1 MPSRIPLRRCLKAFT
16 VSISLAAVS
25 VVQGEERRLSFNRD
39 VRPILSNKC
48 FLCHGPDEKNRKAD
62 LRLDNREG
70 ATTDLGGYKAITPG
84 NPDESELVNRV
95 SSTDSKEVMPPPKSK
110 KGRLSQKE
118 IATLRQW
125 IKQGAEYEGHWS
137 FLPLSEAAPPKPAT
151 NGWANNEIDQFIL
164 SRLEGED
171 IQPSPEADRATLL
184 RRVSLDLTG
193 LLPTP
198 EEVIAFQKD
207 TAPNAYEKVVER
219 LLASPHYGERW
230 GRHWL
235 DQARYADSNGYSID
249 GEREQWPYRDWVI
262 KALND
267 DMPFNQFTIEQ
278 LAGDLLPNA
287 TKSQLIATAFHRN
300 TLINQEGGSDKEQF
314 RVEAAMDRVNTTG
327 AVWLGLTSDAR
338 SVIHT
343 NSIRSRSGSTTRC
356 SPSLIQART

>member
-137 FLPLSEAAPPKPAT
+137 FLPLSEAAPPSRRRMAGQITKSINSYSP
-151 NGWANNEIDQFIL
+151 GWRARTSSLRLRRIGPHCSGASRSISPVC
-164 SRLEGED
+164 SRLLK
-171 IQPSPEADRATLL
+171 R
-184 RRVSLDLTG
+184 
-193 LLPTP
+193 
-198 EEVIAFQKD
+198 
-207 TAPNAYEKVVER
+207 
-219 LLASPHYGERW
+219 
-230 GRHWL
+230 
-235 DQARYADSNGYSID
+235 
-249 GEREQWPYRDWVI
+249 
-262 KALND
+262 
-267 DMPFNQFTIEQ
+267 
-278 LAGDLLPNA
+278 
-287 TKSQLIATAFHRN
+287 
-300 TLINQEGGSDKEQF
+300 
-314 RVEAAMDRVNTTG
+314 
-327 AVWLGLTSDAR
+327 
-338 SVIHT
+338 
-343 NSIRSRSGSTTRC
+343 
-356 SPSLIQART
+356 